1 MVNKKKILYEIIL
14 DLWDLLKIAQEH
26 ECEKLAD
33 LEWELFVNKANEC
46 TKKYREY
53 GSSFEILFRDLFAV
67 IQKHYEG
74 NGG

>member
-1 MVNKKKILYEIIL
+1 MASKKKILHEIIL

-26 ECEKLAD
+26 ECEKLTD
-33 LEWELFVNKANEC
+33 SEWKLFVNKANEC

-53 GSSFEILFRDLFAV
+53 GSRFEMLFRDLFTV
-67 IQKHYEG
+67 IQKHYED